1 MSDTKYEPKPK
12 TTEEAAADQRARS
25 EKGGNQPQTPG
36 SPASTPAGTGGD
48 SGKNSPPAGNL

>member
-25 EKGGNQPQTPG
+25 EKAGNQPQTPPTSTPSGTGTG
-36 SPASTPAGTGGD
+36 SDSGKGSTPAG
-48 SGKNSPPAGNL
+48 NL